1 LKQIFF
7 SLQRL
12 VVLIVV
18 SAPVLGTVLATTLVT
33 GSAIAQSTTSY
44 EVTPNRG
51 WEGLARVLDA
61 ITPSVETEDMPS
73 GQQINAQIA
82 GLISDGK
89 TDAALQKIKEREIV
103 LAQYTGPGRDVQLM
117 FQKARALAQSGQ
129 TAEAEKIYR
138 DMTIRYPELAEPW
151 NNLAL
156 IYMSRNDLDQALLA
170 LQTAVM
176 NNPRYPAALTNLA
189 DLRLLMALRDYELA
203 AGLGARDARTRA
215 AELKRF
221 IQSLN

>member
-1 LKQIFF
+1 MKQTFF
-7 SLQRL
+7 SVQRL
-12 VVLIVV
+12 AVLIVA
-18 SAPVLGTVLATTLVT
+18 SAPVLGAVLVTVLVM
-33 GSAIAQSTTSY
+33 GSALAQSTTSY

-61 ITPSVETEDMPS
+61 VTPSVETEDMPS
-73 GQQINAQIA
+73 GEQINAQIA
-82 GLISDGK
+82 RLISDGNA
-89 TDAALQKIKEREIV
+89 DAALQQIKEREVV

-117 FQKARALAQSGQ
+117 FQKARALAQAGQ
-129 TAEAEKIYR
+129 TAEAEKVYS

-156 IYMSRNDLDQALLA
+156 LYMSRDALDQALLA
-170 LQTAVM
+170 LETAIM
-176 NNPRYPAALTNLA
+176 NNPKYPAALTNLA
-189 DLRLLMALRDYELA
+189 DLRLLMALRDYEKA

-215 AELKRF
+215 AQLKRF

>member
-1 LKQIFF
+1 LKQTFF
-7 SLQRL
+7 SVQRL
-12 VVLIVV
+12 VVLIVA
-18 SAPVLGTVLATTLVT
+18 SAPVLGAVLLTVLVM
-33 GSAIAQSTTSY
+33 GSALAQSTTSY

-61 ITPSVETEDMPS
+61 VTPSVETEDMPS
-73 GQQINAQIA
+73 GEQINAQIA
-82 GLISDGK
+82 RLISDGNA
-89 TDAALQKIKEREIV
+89 DAALQQIKEREVV

-117 FQKARALAQSGQ
+117 FQKARALAKAGQ
-129 TAEAEKIYR
+129 TAEAEKVYS

-156 IYMSRNDLDQALLA
+156 LYMSRDALDQALLA
-170 LQTAVM
+170 LETAIM
-176 NNPRYPAALTNLA
+176 NNPKYPAALTNLA
-189 DLRLLMALRDYELA
+189 DLRLLMALRDYEKA

-215 AELKRF
+215 AQLKRF

>member
-1 LKQIFF
+1 LKQTFF
-7 SLQRL
+7 SVQRL
-12 VVLIVV
+12 AVLIVA
-18 SAPVLGTVLATTLVT
+18 SAPVLGAVLVTVLVM
-33 GSAIAQSTTSY
+33 GSALAQSTTSY

-61 ITPSVETEDMPS
+61 VTPSVETEDMPS
-73 GQQINAQIA
+73 GEQINAQIA
-82 GLISDGK
+82 RLISDGNA
-89 TDAALQKIKEREIV
+89 DAALQQIKEREVV

-117 FQKARALAQSGQ
+117 FQKARALAQAGQ
-129 TAEAEKIYR
+129 TAEAEKVYS

-156 IYMSRNDLDQALLA
+156 LYMSRDALDQALLA
-170 LQTAVM
+170 LETAIM
-176 NNPRYPAALTNLA
+176 NNPKYPAALTNLA
-189 DLRLLMALRDYELA
+189 DLRLLMALRDYEKA

-215 AELKRF
+215 AQLKRF

>member
-1 LKQIFF
+1 LKQTFF
-7 SLQRL
+7 SVQRL
-12 VVLIVV
+12 VVLVV
-18 SAPVLGTVLATTLVT
+18 ASAPVFGAVLATVLVMS
-33 GSAIAQSTTSY
+33 SALAQSTTGY

-61 ITPSVETEDMPS
+61 VTPSVQTEDMPS
-73 GQQINAQIA
+73 GEQINAQIA
-82 GLISDGK
+82 RLISDGK
-89 TDAALQKIKEREIV
+89 AEAALQQIKEREVV

-117 FQKARALAQSGQ
+117 FQKARALAQAGQ
-129 TAEAEKIYR
+129 TAEAEKVYS

-156 IYMSRNDLDQALLA
+156 LYMSRDALDQALLA
-170 LQTAVM
+170 LETAIM
-176 NNPRYPAALTNLA
+176 NNPKYPAALTNLA
-189 DLRLLMALRDYELA
+189 DLRLLMALRDYEKA

-215 AELKRF
+215 AQLKRF